1 MSEVGKALA
10 VAGEAVRKALVKPP
24 CCMEG
29 TGCEM
34 PPCHCSQVAAYAAV
48 AAFLRALPWSFA
60 ASMGGLGRQ
69 VFLEDWPALAAAV
82 EAAAKEAN
90 HG

>member
-1 MSEVGKALA
+1 MSEVGNALKA
-10 VAGEAVRKALVKPP
+10 AGEAVRTALVKPP

-34 PPCHCSQVAAYAAV
+34 PPCHCSQVAASAAV
-48 AAFLRALPWSFA
+48 AAFHRLMAEEMPHMAWYHRSI
-60 ASMGGLGRQ
+60 
-69 VFLEDWPALAAAV
+69 AAAV
-82 EAAAKEAN
+82 EAAAREAD

>member
-34 PPCHCSQVAAYAAV
+34 PPCHCSQVAASAAV
-48 AAFLRALPWSFA
+48 AAFLRHYSKLSPTALIY
-60 ASMGGLGRQ
+60 G
-69 VFLEDWPALAAAV
+69 PAIAAAV
-82 EAAAKEAN
+82 EAAAREAD